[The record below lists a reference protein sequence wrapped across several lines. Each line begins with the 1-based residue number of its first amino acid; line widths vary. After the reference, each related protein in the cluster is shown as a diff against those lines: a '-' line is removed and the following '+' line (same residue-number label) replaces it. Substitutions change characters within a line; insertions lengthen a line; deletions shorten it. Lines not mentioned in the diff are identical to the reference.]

1 MQTYLLLFQQLIII
15 VLLLCLIWTSYGR
28 RLKKWWKAR
37 RKQAKRRRQ
46 LRPRSPRDCVQCC
59 LEHLRG
65 PRMTRSPP
73 PRWQDFKSPR
83 GRPKEYDSE
92 GFACLDASCIYYK
105 VTDQQIHALRR
116 DGTRNECEA
125 AAQWECG
132 YCDSKHT
139 AWLGTPQYRLKTPSQ
154 KVSLALHMHMKGV
167 AAADISEL
175 LETSESTIQRWLDRG
190 GQHSERLHA
199 RLFKNL
205 SLQHIQLDELVT
217 KVRKRAKRVWVW
229 TGMDV
234 QTKLLL
240 AWVVGGRS
248 QAEANQLVHQ
258 IEDRLQKD
266 HVPAFTSDG
275 LNQYFYALTAHWGFW
290 TVVEGKRKPVW
301 VVAPDLLYG
310 QFRKIRA
317 GYKLKYFYT
326 RMLCGTRADM
336 IQHLQGL
343 GLSGIIQT
351 AFVERLNL
359 TLRHIVPALRRRTWA
374 LANNIQSLRLRFAL
388 GAAYYNFC
396 RPHQALKGSRYRHRT
411 PAMAAGITDHP
422 WKVREFVLHPVY

>member
-1 MQTYLLLFQQLIII
+1 
-15 VLLLCLIWTSYGR
+15 
-28 RLKKWWKAR
+28 
-37 RKQAKRRRQ
+37 
-46 LRPRSPRDCVQCC
+46 
-59 LEHLRG
+59 
-65 PRMTRSPP
+65 
-73 PRWQDFKSPR
+73 
-83 GRPKEYDSE
+83 
-92 GFACLDASCIYYK
+92 
-105 VTDQQIHALRR
+105 
-116 DGTRNECEA
+116 
-125 AAQWECG
+125 
-132 YCDSKHT
+132 
-139 AWLGTPQYRLKTPSQ
+139 
-154 KVSLALHMHMKGV
+154 MKGV

-199 RLFKNL
+199 KWFKNL

-326 RMLCGTRADM
+326 RMLCGTRA
-336 IQHLQGL
+336 
-343 GLSGIIQT
+343 
-351 AFVERLNL
+351 R
-359 TLRHIVPALRRRTWA
+359 
-374 LANNIQSLRLRFAL
+374 
-388 GAAYYNFC
+388 
-396 RPHQALKGSRYRHRT
+396 
-411 PAMAAGITDHP
+411 
-422 WKVREFVLHPVY
+422 